1 MSGAPLAQLG
11 RGFLS
16 LGVGELAAR
25 IVAFLAAA
33 YISQTVGPANF
44 GIISFALAAM
54 LYAQRVVGWEMDAV
68 GVVDVVPEGPDADRA
83 IGSILVFRALIAA
96 LAMCV
101 VAVVGIWVLPET
113 DGRIVIRYAIGL
125 VFVALNAR
133 FVYLMRHRAGP
144 AAVSRLVAEVAG
156 AAVIVLLVR
165 GPNDVGK
172 VPFGFIVG
180 EGMAALLLIAGL
192 GGARRLFRSFDRVYA
207 LRTARQA
214 MPLVLS
220 SLLGLVVFNLD
231 LIMLR
236 FMRDAESAGYYA
248 AAYALIGLLINLGIA
263 FYLNLIPG
271 LSRLREDRAAFHAL
285 YGSATMLAIVFALPV
300 VVGGTL
306 LARPLIHTV
315 FGEAFA
321 PAAGPLVPLLFSAG
335 ITIIRFV
342 PQALVIASGRRRDV
356 LWVNVLGAIASVTLN
371 IVLIPRYG
379 IMGAAVSTLS
389 TDMLR
394 LAIAVTLARRAGA
407 HGDAIWHAWRPVA
420 AALAMGGVVWFIR
433 EWPVWYSVPAGAA
446 VYGAGL
452 LAFGVFRREATGQI
466 RFVA

>member
-1 MSGAPLAQLG
+1 MSRAPLAQLG
-11 RGFLS
+11 HGFLS
-16 LGVGELAAR
+16 LGIGEVAAR
-25 IVAFLAAA
+25 VVAFLAAA

-68 GVVDVVPEGPDADRA
+68 GVVEVAPEGPDADRA
-83 IGSILVFRALIAA
+83 IGSIIVFRTVVAA

-101 VAVVGIWVLPET
+101 VAVVGVWVLPET
-113 DGRIVIRYAIGL
+113 DGRIFIRYAIGL

-144 AAVSRLVAEVAG
+144 AAASRLIAELAG
-156 AAVIVLLVR
+156 AAVILLLVR
-165 GPNDVGK
+165 GPGDVGK
-172 VPFGFIVG
+172 VPLGFIVG

-192 GGARRLFRSFDRVYA
+192 GGVRLFRSFDRAYA
-207 LRTARQA
+207 VRTARQA

-248 AAYALIGLLINLGIA
+248 AAYALIGLLLNVGIA

-271 LSRLREDRAAFHAL
+271 LSRLRADRTAFHAL

-315 FGEAFA
+315 FGEQFA

-335 ITIIRFV
+335 LTIIRFV
-342 PQALVIASGRRRDV
+342 PQALVIAADRRRDV
-356 LWVNVLGAIASVTLN
+356 LWINVLGAIASVALN

-379 IMGAAVSTLS
+379 IMGAAASTLS
-389 TDMLR
+389 TDVLR
-394 LAIAVTLARRAGA
+394 LTIAVALARRAGA
-407 HGDAIWHAWRPVA
+407 QSDAIWHAWRPLA
-420 AALAMGGVVWFIR
+420 AALVMGSAVWFIR
-433 EWPVWYSVPAGAA
+433 DWPVWFSVPAGAL

-452 LAFGVFRREATGQI
+452 LVFGVVRREAAGRI
-466 RFVA
+466 RFVV

>member
-1 MSGAPLAQLG
+1 VSHAPLAQLG

-16 LGVGELAAR
+16 LGVGEVAAR
-25 IVAFLAAA
+25 VVAFLAAA

-68 GVVDVVPEGPDADRA
+68 GVVEVASEGPDADRA
-83 IGSILVFRALIAA
+83 IGSILVFRGVIAA
-96 LAMCV
+96 MAMCV
-101 VAVVGIWVLPET
+101 VAVVGIWILPET
-113 DGRIVIRYAIGL
+113 DGRIFIRYAIGL

-144 AAVSRLVAEVAG
+144 AAASRLIAELAS

-165 GPNDVGK
+165 GPDDVGK
-172 VPFGFIVG
+172 VPLGFIVG
-180 EGMAALLLIAGL
+180 EGMAALLLLAGL
-192 GGARRLFRSFDRVYA
+192 GGVRLFRSFDRAFA
-207 LRTARQA
+207 LRTTRQA
-214 MPLVLS
+214 SPLVLS

-236 FMRDAESAGYYA
+236 FLRDAESAGYYA
-248 AAYALIGLLINLGIA
+248 AAYALIGLLMNVGIA

-285 YGSATMLAIVFALPV
+285 YGSATMLAIMFALPV
-300 VVGGTL
+300 VMGGTL
-306 LARPLIHTV
+306 LAQPLIHTV

-335 ITIIRFV
+335 ITIVRFV
-342 PQALVIASGRRRDV
+342 PQALVIASDRRHEV
-356 LWVNVLGAIASVTLN
+356 LWINVVGALTSVALN

-379 IMGAAVSTLS
+379 IMGAAASTLS
-389 TDMLR
+389 TDVLR
-394 LAIAVTLARRAGA
+394 LSIAVALARRVG
-407 HGDAIWHAWRPVA
+407 GPVDAVWHAWRPLA
-420 AALAMGGVVWFIR
+420 AALLMGAVVWLIR
-433 EWPVWYSVPAGAA
+433 EWPVWYSVPAGAL

-452 LAFGVFRREATGQI
+452 LAFGVIRREPTGRI
-466 RFVA
+466 RFVV